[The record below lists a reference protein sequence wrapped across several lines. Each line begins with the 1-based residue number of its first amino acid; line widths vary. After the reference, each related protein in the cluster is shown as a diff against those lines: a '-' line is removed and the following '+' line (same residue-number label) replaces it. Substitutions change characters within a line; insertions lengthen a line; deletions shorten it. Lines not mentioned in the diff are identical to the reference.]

1 MNNLLSSGNFL
12 LNIAIILIIFS
23 LAIFLLKFSVFLIAI
38 TQLSH
43 RNVKLFKILAVFVLH
58 GFEKKS
64 FLKSTV

>member
-12 LNIAIILIIFS
+12 LNIAIILIISS
-23 LAIFLLKFSVFLIAI
+23 LAIFLLTFFVFLIEI

-43 RNVKLFKILAVFVLH
+43 KNVKLFEIVAVFVLH

-64 FLKSTV
+64 CLKSTV